1 MAKCSQQSCFSTP
14 DGLRKI
20 RTEMLHLP
28 CEWSRCEVQ
37 LCHLI
42 LSGYG
47 QGSERSEGGLEKV

>member
-1 MAKCSQQSCFSTP
+1 
-14 DGLRKI
+14 
-20 RTEMLHLP
+20 MLHLP

-47 QGSERSEGGLEKV
+47 QGSERSEGGLEKL